1 MKKTEI
7 TKVEIACLK
16 GMLQENIPVATMA
29 KQLNRSASSLN
40 KQISSIKAQQER
52 ERLFLTK
59 TSGGQDGVTIMTEA
73 ASVKTDTSRAVN
85 TPPQERSLWIHQIRP
100 DGKK

>member
-7 TKVEIACLK
+7 TSVEIACLK
-16 GMLQENIPVATMA
+16 GMLEENIPVATMA
-29 KQLNRSASSLN
+29 KQLNRSATSLN
-40 KQISSIKAQQER
+40 KQISLIKAQQER

-59 TSGGQDGVTIMTEA
+59 TASGQDGVTIMTEA
-73 ASVKTDTSRAVN
+73 ASLKGDISRDANSPV
-85 TPPQERSLWIHQIRP
+85 QQRSSWIHTIRP

>member
-40 KQISSIKAQQER
+40 KQISSIKVSLIWYPKWNKDMMSE
-52 ERLFLTK
+52 
-59 TSGGQDGVTIMTEA
+59 EA
-73 ASVKTDTSRAVN
+73 KLALD
-85 TPPQERSLWIHQIRP
+85 IF
-100 DGKK
+100 